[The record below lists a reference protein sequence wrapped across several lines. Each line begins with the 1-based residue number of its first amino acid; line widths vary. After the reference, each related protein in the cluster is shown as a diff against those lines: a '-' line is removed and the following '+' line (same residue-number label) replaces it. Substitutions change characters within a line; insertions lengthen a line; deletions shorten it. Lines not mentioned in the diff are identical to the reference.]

1 MASPVL
7 HIKDSY
13 YFDVPKAL
21 WRSSRD
27 SIEEF
32 PDWWVRNDAEYQE
45 WEAEHLYEPLVEVF
59 GADVVPDEHVLI
71 EEFQHWQHADDHANF
86 AKPFDVFLEED
97 QQWFIERTAA
107 PEQPAAKASAAAKS
121 AYKKQVKANAANA
134 EQWQEAQESV
144 DVSADVYRQG
154 PGHEWSAEKLAD
166 YNKALNGKIL
176 IPQPFAE
183 LRNAYEYESGFA
195 ISRYM
200 ILEVVAALVVI
211 AMFSWLA
218 SKIRSSET
226 PRGRMWNMLEVVLL
240 YFRDNVARPAIDSHD
255 HGHEANGHD
264 AEYGGE
270 GHGVPADHLGS
281 EEVNLG
287 GAHVGE
293 EFDEAKHGQH
303 EEHEGDKFV
312 PLLWT
317 FFSFILICNL
327 FGLVPWLGS
336 PTASFG
342 CTIGL
347 ALVTFIT
354 GIGCGMLRF
363 GPLGFFANQ
372 VPTMD
377 LPFGLGFIIK
387 PVIFAIELLG
397 LLIKHVV
404 LGIRLLANMVAGHLV
419 ILGILGLAFT
429 VEAASSMSTG
439 MWTLTAVI
447 AVVGSTLFYCLEL
460 FVAFLQA
467 YIFTF
472 LSALFIGSAIH
483 KH

>member
-13 YFDVPKAL
+13 YFDVPKSL

-27 SIEEF
+27 SIDDF
-32 PDWWVRNDAEYQE
+32 PDWWVRNDADYQH

-59 GADVVPDEHVLI
+59 GGEVVPPEKELI
-71 EEFQHWQHADDHANF
+71 HEFEHWQHAADHANF
-86 AKPFDVFLEED
+86 AKPFDEFVATQPWFQEQVLES
-97 QQWFIERTAA
+97 
-107 PEQPAAKASAAAKS
+107 PAT
-121 AYKKQVKANAANA
+121 A
-134 EQWQEAQESV
+134 EQWHEAAQSAVSV
-144 DVSADVYRQG
+144 AAYKQA
-154 PGHEWSAEKLAD
+154 PGHDWTPEKIAG
-166 YNKALNGKIL
+166 YNKALHGKIL

-183 LRNAYEYESGFA
+183 LRNAYEAESGFA

-218 SKIRSSET
+218 TRIRSSET
-226 PRGRMWNMLEVVLL
+226 PRGRMWNLLEVILL

-255 HGHEANGHD
+255 HGGHD
-264 AEYGGE
+264 HDAAHGGE
-270 GHGVPADHLGS
+270 GHGVPADHRGS
-281 EEVNLG
+281 EEVHMTDTH
-287 GAHVGE
+287 AGE
-293 EFDEAKHGQH
+293 EFDEARHGHH

-317 FFSFILICNL
+317 FFCFILICNL

-336 PTASFG
+336 PTAAFG
-342 CTIGL
+342 CTLGL
-347 ALVTFIT
+347 AVVTFLT
-354 GIGCGMLRF
+354 GIGCGMLRY

-377 LPFGLGFIIK
+377 LPFGLGYIIK
-387 PVIFAIELLG
+387 PFI
-397 LLIKHVV
+397 LLIEMAGMVIKHGV
-404 LGIRLLANMVAGHLV
+404 LGVRLLANMVAGHLV

-439 MWTLTAVI
+439 AWTLTAVI
-447 AVVGSTLFYCLEL
+447 AVIGTTLFYILEL